1 MNDFTTEIVQTLV
14 TKGDLNELFRS
25 HLEKAINTLLR
36 TELTAFLDYEKYD
49 RTGFNSGNS
58 RNGSYFR
65 SIKTEYGELTLKYL
79 EIVMVSLNNKLYQP
93 TKEQTIH

>member
-36 TELTAFLDYEKYD
+36 TVNFVRD
-49 RTGFNSGNS
+49 RSLP
-58 RNGSYFR
+58 R
-65 SIKTEYGELTLKYL
+65 SC
-79 EIVMVSLNNKLYQP
+79 
-93 TKEQTIH
+93 

>member
-36 TELTAFLDYEKYD
+36 TELTAFSVKIQKLSE
-49 RTGFNSGNS
+49 
-58 RNGSYFR
+58 
-65 SIKTEYGELTLKYL
+65 SIKYF
-79 EIVMVSLNNKLYQP
+79 V
-93 TKEQTIH
+93 